1 MHKRTLAEWL
11 VDIEARHPIEID
23 LGLDRVSLVW
33 QRLESEVGNTV
44 LASRKIFVVAGTN
57 GKGSCIA
64 TMESVLLAHGYSVG
78 TFTSPHFLCYNERI
92 RINGEQVSDNSIVAA
107 FEVIEAARESVRL
120 TYFEFN
126 TLAALVIFQ
135 RSSLDVVLL
144 EVGLGGRLDAVNII
158 DADVAVLT
166 SVDLDHQE
174 WLGDTR
180 SAIAR
185 EKLGI
190 ARPNHP
196 LIIGEQDPPDGF
208 GEMLVD
214 TGANVVSLGNQFN
227 FSLAPDRQ
235 KFDLELFFD
244 GETKRLSD
252 LPISALLP
260 VNSSVGLQA
269 LCAAGFALDESL
281 CQQALRDISLIGR
294 CHVVNYKGNRV
305 VLDVAHNPAAAKVLA
320 SFLKLS
326 EENYTVAV
334 ASVLADKDWHS
345 IVGNMNDVVDHWFVG
360 EITNNPRAMD
370 ARSLMEVVYN
380 ASMNGESYSSIEAAF
395 DEAVNGCN
403 KGDTIVVFGS
413 FSVVSA
419 VLAVMEKEA

>member
-1 MHKRTLAEWL
+1 M
-11 VDIEARHPIEID
+11 
-23 LGLDRVSLVW
+23 
-33 QRLESEVGNTV
+33 
-44 LASRKIFVVAGTN
+44 
-57 GKGSCIA
+57 
-64 TMESVLLAHGYSVG
+64 
-78 TFTSPHFLCYNERI
+78 
-92 RINGEQVSDNSIVAA
+92 
-107 FEVIEAARESVRL
+107 
-120 TYFEFN
+120 
-126 TLAALVIFQ
+126 
-135 RSSLDVVLL
+135 
-144 EVGLGGRLDAVNII
+144 
-158 DADVAVLT
+158 LT

-227 FSLAPDRQ
+227 FSLATDRQ

-380 ASMNGESYSSIEAAF
+380 ASMNGEGYSSIEAAF